1 MAVLWLFVVV
11 GEVGLW
17 WLVFLLI
24 RVAVVLVGLSGSGLW
39 VMVGC

>member
-11 GEVGLW
+11 DEVGLW